1 MPRGVNVKNKMIKSD
16 SMSTTDWI
24 ELSIHTSIHCILM
37 ITFLTLFYFFYVYP
51 IEKATLEKTLKDLIT
66 KQVREILAI
75 DNPFLLPEDQYMD
88 KKIENLIAQQMNE
101 IAIKAVEA
109 EKNISKI
116 RGRVMIFSFSL
127 IGVITVIL
135 FLIYIFIFRITKR
148 LKIHFHKIAYSVMY
162 SILFVIVIEIFFFL
176 TVTNKLQP
184 VSSEQLQ
191 YLIYTNTQQMLKEYL
206 NNHRTTSK
214 PKFPILPSWPPG
226 MLS

>member
-16 SMSTTDWI
+16 TMSTTDWI

-51 IEKATLEKTLKDLIT
+51 IEKATLEKTLKDLIS
-66 KQVREILAI
+66 KQVQQILAI

-191 YLIYTNTQQMLKEYL
+191 FLIYTNTQQMLKDYL
-206 NNHRTTSK
+206 NSHRTTTK
-214 PKFPILPSWPPG
+214 PKLPILPSWPPVVV
-226 MLS
+226 S

>member
-1 MPRGVNVKNKMIKSD
+1 MPRSVNIKNKMIKSD

-51 IEKATLEKTLKDLIT
+51 IEKATLEKTLKDLIS
-66 KQVREILAI
+66 KQVQQILAI

-88 KKIENLIAQQMNE
+88 KKIEDLIAQQMNE
-101 IAIKAVEA
+101 IAIKAVDA
-109 EKNISKI
+109 EKHISKI
-116 RGRVMIFSFSL
+116 RGRVMVFSFSL

-135 FLIYIFIFRITKR
+135 FLIYLFIFRITKR

-191 YLIYTNTQQMLKEYL
+191 FLIYTNTQQMLKDYL
-206 NNHRTTSK
+206 NSHRTTTK
-214 PKFPILPSWPPG
+214 PILPILPSWPPVVV
-226 MLS
+226 S